1 MLVRLSTPS
10 LEAENAPMK
19 ILILLLLSFSSL
31 TFASGYRMT
40 GNFTLFGNTSAPLRS
55 TYTLTWTEIN
65 NSIQGRYSDN
75 VLAPNAGVT
84 GTIANGKRNFQIV
97 LPTPD
102 TRHGVKSL
110 VIETSDVQGMAP
122 NITTVVISKDLNGS
136 PIESSVVF
144 SSLSQDNS
152 VGAQGPSVEN
162 CSTGFGALTGFC
174 GLYSGNTNEAE
185 DTGNTCQLSGTRLEL
200 ARNGDLNLFFNYTGT
215 LQGIP
220 RHSFGSLLGVP
231 TGQNINSTIRHCG
244 ALGATTMN
252 SIGCQILHL
261 VGSFQDFGGT
271 RNFSG
276 TYDIRDEVTG
286 NTCSYSFNL
295 SRESIY

>member
-1 MLVRLSTPS
+1 MLLRLSTHPPR
-10 LEAENAPMK
+10 AENAPMK
-19 ILILLLLSFSSL
+19 ILILIFLSFSSL

-40 GNFTLFGNTSAPLRS
+40 GNFTLFANSFSPLSS
-55 TYTLTWTEIN
+55 TYTLTWTEDN
-65 NSIQGRYSDN
+65 NGIQGRFSDN

-84 GTIANGKRNFQIV
+84 GSIVYGKRNFQIV
-97 LPTPD
+97 LPTPED
-102 TRHGVKSL
+102 RHGVKSL
-110 VIETSDVQGMAP
+110 VLETTDAQGMSA
-122 NITTVVISKDLNGS
+122 NVTVVVISKDMNGR
-136 PIESSVVF
+136 PLESTVNF
-144 SSLSQDNS
+144 AGITPDNS
-152 VGAQGPSVEN
+152 VAAQPSVEN

-185 DTGNTCQLSGTRLEL
+185 DSGNLCQLSGTRLEL
-200 ARNGDLNLFFNYTGT
+200 ARNGDLNIFFNYNGS

-220 RHSFGSLLGVP
+220 RHNFGSMLGIP

-244 ALGATTMN
+244 TLPGTNMN
-252 SIGCQILHL
+252 SVGCQNLHL

-286 NTCSYSFNL
+286 NRCSLSFNL
-295 SRESIY
+295 SREAIY